1 MASPPAQG
9 ALFCWPVAIC
19 LSLLPYM
26 KKAFLQLHLAVL
38 LAGFTGV
45 FGKLITLNEGLLVW
59 YRLLFSGLLLGLL
72 LLAGR
77 RLKKITPAGF
87 LKIAAAGSLLALHW
101 IFFYGSIKYANIS
114 VGVICF
120 SLTSFFTALLEPLI
134 NRKRFVVTEL
144 LLSGLTLC
152 GIGLIFHFDASYRL
166 GIALGVISAILVAGF
181 TIANERLVMQYDT
194 RIVTLYEMLGGFLC
208 VSLLLPLYLHL
219 FPVPSIWPSAA
230 DTGYLLLLSLFC
242 TVGLYLLVTQALR
255 RISAFTVNLSFN
267 LEPVYS
273 IVLAMVIYRE
283 NKELTW
289 AFYTGLALIVLSL
302 VLQMLKVTAEHRR
315 EKNKAVAA

>member
-1 MASPPAQG
+1 
-9 ALFCWPVAIC
+9 
-19 LSLLPYM
+19 M
-26 KKAFLQLHLAVL
+26 KKAFIELHLAVL

-59 YRLLFSGLLLGLL
+59 YRLLFSGVLLGLL
-72 LLAGR
+72 LLVSG
-77 RLKKITPAGF
+77 RLKKIRSRDFFRIGGAG
-87 LKIAAAGSLLALHW
+87 ALLALHW

-134 NRKRFVVTEL
+134 NKKRFSITEL
-144 LLSGLTLC
+144 LLSGITLC
-152 GIGLIFHFDASYRL
+152 GIALIFHFDTTYRTGIVL
-166 GIALGVISAILVAGF
+166 GIISSVLVALF
-181 TIANERLVMQYDT
+181 TIANERLAGQYET
-194 RIVTLYEMLGGFLC
+194 QVITLYEMLGGFLC
-208 VSLLLPLYLHL
+208 VCLVMPLYLHL
-219 FPVPSIWPSAA
+219 FPVISLWPSLT

-273 IVLAMVIYRE
+273 IILAIMIYKE
-283 NKELTW
+283 NRTLTG
-289 AFYTGLALIVLSL
+289 AFYAGLALIVLSL
-302 VLQMLKVTAEHRR
+302 LLQMLKVLVEHAR
-315 EKNKAVAA
+315 EKKRITGLAE